1 MSIIDYDIKTKKIL
15 VYTPL
20 NRSIIS
26 SIKLLNIVNTFMEGM
41 PHIKTNTII
50 LDSDYSN
57 KVLKLIPCLVIPSNK
72 YTASILNKI
81 HKLCNWD
88 NFSCYSIEMYF
99 HNYTDSDNYYFG
111 LTHKRGNYNIKIN
124 KEYYDKY
131 LLD

>member
-1 MSIIDYDIKTKKIL
+1 MSIIEYDIKIKKIF

-20 NRSIIS
+20 DRSVIS
-26 SIKLLNIVNTFMEGM
+26 NIKLLNIVTTFMESL

-50 LDSDYSN
+50 LESAHSN

-81 HKLCNWD
+81 GKFFPWNTINC
-88 NFSCYSIEMYF
+88 CSIEMYF
-99 HNYTDSDNYYFG
+99 NNHTDSDNYYFG

-131 LLD
+131 LQD

>member
-26 SIKLLNIVNTFMEGM
+26 SIKLLNIINTFMEGL

-81 HKLCNWD
+81 HKLFNLD
-88 NFSCYSIEMYF
+88 TLSCYSIEMYF

-124 KEYYDKY
+124 KEYYDKC

>member
-20 NRSIIS
+20 CRNVSN
-26 SIKLLNIVNTFMEGM
+26 IKLLNIVTTFIEGL

-50 LDSDYSN
+50 LESDHSN
-57 KVLKLIPCLVIPSNK
+57 KVLIQIPCVVIPSNK

-81 HKLCNWD
+81 DKFFNWD
-88 NFSCYSIEMYF
+88 ISDCWSIEMYF
-99 HNYTDSDNYYFG
+99 HNHTDSDDYYFG

-131 LLD
+131 LQG

>member
-20 NRSIIS
+20 CRNVSDV
-26 SIKLLNIVNTFMEGM
+26 KLLNIVNTFIEGL

-50 LDSDYSN
+50 LESDHSN
-57 KVLKLIPCLVIPSNK
+57 KVLIRMPCVVIPSNK
-72 YTASILNKI
+72 YTVSILNKI
-81 HKLCNWD
+81 YKLFHWD
-88 NFSCYSIEMYF
+88 TFSCCSIEMYF
-99 HNYTDSDNYYFG
+99 HNHTDSDDYYFG

-124 KEYYDKY
+124 KEYCDMH

>member
-1 MSIIDYDIKTKKIL
+1 MSIIEYDIKTKKIL

-20 NRSIIS
+20 YRNVS
-26 SIKLLNIVNTFMEGM
+26 SIKLLNIVNTFMEGL

-50 LDSDYSN
+50 LESDHSN
-57 KVLKLIPCLVIPSNK
+57 KVLIQIPCVVIPSNK

-81 HKLCNWD
+81 DKLPYWD
-88 NFSCYSIEMYF
+88 TFKCCSIEMYF
-99 HNYTDSDNYYFG
+99 HNHTDSDDYYFG

>member
-1 MSIIDYDIKTKKIL
+1 MSIIEYDIKTKKIL

-20 NRSIIS
+20 DRSIIS
-26 SIKLLNIVNTFMEGM
+26 SIKLLNIVNTFMEGL

-50 LDSDYSN
+50 LESAHSN

-81 HKLCNWD
+81 GKLFPWNTVNC
-88 NFSCYSIEMYF
+88 CSIEMYF
-99 HNYTDSDNYYFG
+99 HNHTDSDNYYFG

>member
-20 NRSIIS
+20 CRNVSDV
-26 SIKLLNIVNTFMEGM
+26 KLLNIVNTFIEGL

-50 LDSDYSN
+50 LESDHSN
-57 KVLKLIPCLVIPSNK
+57 KVLIRMPCVVIPSNK
-72 YTASILNKI
+72 YTVSILNKI
-81 HKLCNWD
+81 YKLFHWD
-88 NFSCYSIEMYF
+88 TFSCCSIEMYF
-99 HNYTDSDNYYFG
+99 HNHTDSDDYYFG

-124 KEYYDKY
+124 KEYCDMY

>member
-1 MSIIDYDIKTKKIL
+1 MGIVDFDINTKKIL

-20 NRSIIS
+20 NSSNIS
-26 SIKLLNIVNTFMEGM
+26 NTKLLNIVNTFMEGL

-50 LDSDYSN
+50 LESDHSN
-57 KVLKLIPCLVIPSNK
+57 KVLKLIPCLVILSNK

-81 HKLCNWD
+81 DRLFKCD
-88 NFSCYSIEMYF
+88 NFSSYSIEMYY
-99 HNYTDSDNYYFG
+99 HNHTDSDNYYFG

-124 KEYYDKY
+124 KKDYAKY

>member
-20 NRSIIS
+20 CRNVSDV
-26 SIKLLNIVNTFMEGM
+26 KLLNIVNTFIEGL

-50 LDSDYSN
+50 LESDHSN
-57 KVLKLIPCLVIPSNK
+57 KVLIRMPCVVIPSNK
-72 YTASILNKI
+72 YTVSILNKI
-81 HKLCNWD
+81 YKLFHWD
-88 NFSCYSIEMYF
+88 TFSCCSIEMYF
-99 HNYTDSDNYYFG
+99 HNHTDSDNYYFG

-124 KEYYDKY
+124 KEYCDMY

>member
-1 MSIIDYDIKTKKIL
+1 MSIIDYDINTKKIL

-20 NRSIIS
+20 CRSVND
-26 SIKLLNIVNTFMEGM
+26 IKLLNIVTTFIEGL

-50 LDSDYSN
+50 LESDHSN
-57 KVLKLIPCLVIPSNK
+57 KVLIRIPCVVIPSNK

-81 HKLCNWD
+81 DKIPYWNTFKC
-88 NFSCYSIEMYF
+88 CSIEMYF
-99 HNYTDSDNYYFG
+99 HNYTDSENYWFG

-131 LLD
+131 LQG

>member
-1 MSIIDYDIKTKKIL
+1 MSIVDYDIKTKKIL

-20 NRSIIS
+20 SRSNVS
-26 SIKLLNIVNTFMEGM
+26 NIKLLNIVNTFMEGL

-57 KVLKLIPCLVIPSNK
+57 KILKLIPCLVIPSNK

-81 HKLCNWD
+81 YKLSNWD
-88 NFSCYSIEMYF
+88 TFSCYSIEMYF
-99 HNYTDSDNYYFG
+99 HNHTDSDDYYFG

-124 KEYYDKY
+124 KEYCDKH

>member
-20 NRSIIS
+20 YRNES
-26 SIKLLNIVNTFMEGM
+26 SIKLLNIVNTFIEGL

-50 LDSDYSN
+50 LESDHSN
-57 KVLKLIPCLVIPSNK
+57 KVLIRIPCVVIPSNK

-81 HKLCNWD
+81 DKLYHWNTSNCG
-88 NFSCYSIEMYF
+88 SIEMYF
-99 HNYTDSDNYYFG
+99 HNHTDSDDYWFG

-131 LLD
+131 LQG

>member
-1 MSIIDYDIKTKKIL
+1 MGIVDYDINTKKIL

-20 NRSIIS
+20 NSSNIS
-26 SIKLLNIVNTFMEGM
+26 NTKLLNIVNTFMEGL

-50 LDSDYSN
+50 LESDHSN

-81 HKLCNWD
+81 DKLFKWD
-88 NFSCYSIEMYF
+88 NFRSYSIERYF
-99 HNYTDSDNYYFG
+99 HNHTDSDNYYFG

-124 KEYYDKY
+124 KKDYDKY

>member
-20 NRSIIS
+20 CRNVSDV
-26 SIKLLNIVNTFMEGM
+26 KLLNIVNTFIEGL

-50 LDSDYSN
+50 LESDHSN
-57 KVLKLIPCLVIPSNK
+57 KVLIRMPCVVIPSNK
-72 YTASILNKI
+72 YTVSILNKI
-81 HKLCNWD
+81 YKLFHWD
-88 NFSCYSIEMYF
+88 TFSCCSIEMYF
-99 HNYTDSDNYYFG
+99 HNHTDSDDYYFG

-124 KEYYDKY
+124 KEYCDKY

>member
-1 MSIIDYDIKTKKIL
+1 MSIIDYDINTKKIL
-15 VYTPL
+15 VYTPY
-20 NRSIIS
+20 RSNLS
-26 SIKLLNIVNTFMEGM
+26 NIKALNIVTTFMKGL

-50 LDSDYSN
+50 LESDHSN

-81 HKLCNWD
+81 YKLSDWG
-88 NFSCYSIEMYF
+88 NFSSYSIEMYF
-99 HNYTDSDNYYFG
+99 HNHTDSDNYYFG

-124 KEYYDKY
+124 KKDYDKY

>member
-1 MSIIDYDIKTKKIL
+1 MSILDYDIKTKKIL

-20 NRSIIS
+20 YRNES
-26 SIKLLNIVNTFMEGM
+26 SIKLLNIVTTFIESL

-50 LDSDYSN
+50 LESDHSN
-57 KVLKLIPCLVIPSNK
+57 KVLTQIPCLVMPSNK

-81 HKLCNWD
+81 DKFFNWD
-88 NFSCYSIEMYF
+88 ISYCWSIEMYF
-99 HNYTDSDNYYFG
+99 HNHTDSDNYYFG

-124 KEYYDKY
+124 KEYCDKY

>member
-1 MSIIDYDIKTKKIL
+1 MSIIDYDIETKKIL

-20 NRSIIS
+20 YRNES
-26 SIKLLNIVNTFMEGM
+26 SIKLLNIVTTFIEGL

-50 LDSDYSN
+50 LESDHSN
-57 KVLKLIPCLVIPSNK
+57 KVLIRIPCVVIPSNK

-81 HKLCNWD
+81 DKLYHWNTSNCG
-88 NFSCYSIEMYF
+88 SIETYF
-99 HNYTDSDNYYFG
+99 HNHTDSDDYYFG

-124 KEYYDKY
+124 KEYCDKY

>member
-1 MSIIDYDIKTKKIL
+1 MGIVDYDIKTKKIL
-15 VYTPL
+15 VYTPIYR
-20 NRSIIS
+20 NES
-26 SIKLLNIVNTFMEGM
+26 SIKLLNIVNTFMEGL

-50 LDSDYSN
+50 LESDHSN
-57 KVLKLIPCLVIPSNK
+57 KILKLVPCVVIPSNK

-81 HKLCNWD
+81 DKFFNWD
-88 NFSCYSIEMYF
+88 ISCCCSIEMYF

-124 KEYYDKY
+124 KEYCDKY

>member
-1 MSIIDYDIKTKKIL
+1 MSIVEYDIKTKKIL

-20 NRSIIS
+20 YRNES
-26 SIKLLNIVNTFMEGM
+26 SIKLLNIVTTFMEGL

-50 LDSDYSN
+50 LESDNSN
-57 KVLKLIPCLVIPSNK
+57 KVLIQIPCVVIPSNK

-81 HKLCNWD
+81 DKLFYWGC
-88 NFSCYSIEMYF
+88 CSIEMYF
-99 HNYTDSDNYYFG
+99 HNHTDSDNYYFG

-124 KEYYDKY
+124 KEYCDKY

>member
-20 NRSIIS
+20 CRNVSD
-26 SIKLLNIVNTFMEGM
+26 IKLLNIVTTFMEGL

-50 LDSDYSN
+50 LESEHSN
-57 KVLKLIPCLVIPSNK
+57 KVLIQIPCLVMPSNK

-81 HKLCNWD
+81 DKIPYWNTFKC
-88 NFSCYSIEMYF
+88 CSIERYF
-99 HNYTDSDNYYFG
+99 HNHTDSDDYYFG

>member
-20 NRSIIS
+20 YRNES
-26 SIKLLNIVNTFMEGM
+26 SIKLLNIVNTFMEGL
-41 PHIKTNTII
+41 PHIKTNTIV
-50 LDSDYSN
+50 LESDHSN
-57 KVLKLIPCLVIPSNK
+57 KVLIQIPCLVMPSNE

-81 HKLCNWD
+81 DKHSNWKT
-88 NFSCYSIEMYF
+88 FSCWSIERYF
-99 HNYTDSDNYYFG
+99 HNHTDSDNYWFG

-124 KEYYDKY
+124 KEYCDKY